1 MTPRHPPRDRE
12 RGAFTGP
19 PLLFALAMLIA
30 CPALRAQTVDDTRLR
45 LDQTGERRE
54 AAREKRLVEDADTS
68 SIVIDGKTYS
78 VGDTISDVGEALY
91 VSLEKHSW
99 NDARRFLARY
109 ETMAGADPMLLH
121 YARGGL
127 AREDGNLDRAEREY
141 RELLALQDDFLPGQL
156 ELARVLFENQED
168 RDAEALFRRIGER
181 LPASDEKTAG
191 VRKSVDTFIDA
202 LKRRRGWQGSFAIG
216 PSYNDNL
223 NQTSASETC
232 LLVGPDGTCFI
243 NRKVP
248 PAIGSRGVNFE
259 GSLLRRMPLSGHS
272 GIYLRSFAFGDIYP
286 GYSRYNQV
294 TSVTQIGYDHR
305 SAHDTWA
312 IAPSFDAGTYGTG
325 LLYTAWGGHAEWIHD
340 VDASTTFKLET
351 DRKQF
356 RYKQPGYNA
365 YDGALSDAFA
375 TLWYQLPR
383 QWTVF
388 GGLDLVDKNARD
400 VTQGFRQRG
409 ARIGVVR
416 AWGNAFTTYLS
427 ASFRYRD
434 YAAYSDMLEARRHD
448 VERNI
453 IFILGMP
460 RFRFMG
466 LTPSVTA
473 QINRVR
479 SNVGWLYSYQRR
491 QVSFRLEHTF

>member
-1 MTPRHPPRDRE
+1 M
-12 RGAFTGP
+12 GP
-19 PLLFALAMLIA
+19 PLLFALALATA
-30 CPALRAQTVDDTRLR
+30 CPAVRAQTVDDTRLR

-54 AAREKRLVEDADTS
+54 VAREKSLVEDADTS
-68 SIVIDGKTYS
+68 RIVIDGKTYS
-78 VGDTISDVGEALY
+78 VGDTASDVGEALY
-91 VSLEKHSW
+91 VSVEKRAW
-99 NDARRFLARY
+99 GDARRFLARY
-109 ETMAGADPMLLH
+109 ENMPDADPMLLH

-127 AREDGNLDRAEREY
+127 AREDGNLAGAEREY
-141 RELLALQDDFLPGQL
+141 RDLLQLQDGFLPGEL
-156 ELARVLFENQED
+156 ELARVLFESQQD
-168 RDAEALFRRIGER
+168 RDAEALFRRIDGQ
-181 LPASDEKTAG
+181 LPATDDKAAG
-191 VRKSVDTFIDA
+191 VRKSVETFLAA
-202 LKRRRGWQGSFAIG
+202 LKRRRAWQGSFAIG

-232 LLVGPDGTCFI
+232 LLIGPDGTCFI

-259 GSLLRRMPLSGHS
+259 GSLSRREPLSGHS

-286 GYSRYNQV
+286 GHSRYNQV

-305 SAHDTWA
+305 TAHDTWA
-312 IAPSFDAGTYGTG
+312 VAPTFDAGTYGTG

-340 VDASTTFKLET
+340 VNTNTTFKLEA

-365 YDGALSDAFA
+365 YDGALRDAFA
-375 TLWYQLPR
+375 TFWYQLPR

-388 GGLDLVDKNARD
+388 GGLDLVDKDARD
-400 VTQGFRQRG
+400 VTQGFIQRG

-434 YAAYSDMLEARRHD
+434 YAAYSELLEARRHD
-448 VERNI
+448 VERNL

-460 RFRFMG
+460 KFRFMG
-466 LTPSVTA
+466 LTPSLTA